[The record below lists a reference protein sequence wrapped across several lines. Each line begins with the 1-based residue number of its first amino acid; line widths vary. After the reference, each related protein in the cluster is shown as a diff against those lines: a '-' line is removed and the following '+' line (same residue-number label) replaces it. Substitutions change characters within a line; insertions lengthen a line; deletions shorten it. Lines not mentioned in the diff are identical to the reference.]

1 MTRVIRQVF
10 LVVSY
15 GPVIE
20 LNIWNFGNPWWS
32 LLILVNPCH
41 SVLRPVMLFRLQ
53 LEANASL
60 PRRMLR
66 PSLVKH
72 SLHLAEDL
80 MQRKEI
86 WRSLRA
92 VRKPCAPAFLFR
104 DAGKESVEATVINP
118 LNPCEFL
125 SLGADNEMTTWQDNK
140 VIYIRMDIPHKVK
153 QWIIF
158 IACRKHRCRCKLLQ
172 SARFIL
178 AFLCALQSCTKH
190 IMPPTAFPRT
200 KKFTGI
206 FNRLSI
212 RTTAKGAFKWV
223 MINYI

>member
-1 MTRVIRQVF
+1 MSRVIRQVF

-32 LLILVNPCH
+32 LPILVNPC
-41 SVLRPVMLFRLQ
+41 Q
-53 LEANASL
+53 SL
-60 PRRMLR
+60 
-66 PSLVKH
+66 LV
-72 SLHLAEDL
+72 
-80 MQRKEI
+80 
-86 WRSLRA
+86 
-92 VRKPCAPAFLFR
+92 
-104 DAGKESVEATVINP
+104 VINP

-125 SLGADNEMTTWQDNK
+125 SLGADNKMTTWQDNK
-140 VIYIRMDIPHKVK
+140 VTYIRMDIPHKVK

-158 IACRKHRCRCKLLQ
+158 IACRKHRCRWKLLQ
-172 SARFIL
+172 SARFLL
-178 AFLCALQSCTKH
+178 AFPCAFQSCTKH

-200 KKFTGI
+200 KKFTRI